1 MLESYEKEA
10 IKFIQHKK
18 FKPTDELVGN
28 IMNALIMADL
38 KYDKKRGIKLNTYRH
53 ALANHHLQDFYH
65 RAIKRNKCYQSY
77 SKKEKNPI
85 FNHEIVEDMESN
97 KMSVEDLATY
107 DEALDY
113 IDKINVSP
121 LDRQVAKEYFTSGI
135 SKAQLARDHNLSRNR
150 IGQIIQNVV
159 NKLKDKYGVSSSDI
173 PD

>member
-1 MLESYEKEA
+1 
-10 IKFIQHKK
+10 
-18 FKPTDELVGN
+18 
-28 IMNALIMADL
+28 
-38 KYDKKRGIKLNTYRH
+38 
-53 ALANHHLQDFYH
+53 
-65 RAIKRNKCYQSY
+65 
-77 SKKEKNPI
+77 
-85 FNHEIVEDMESN
+85 MESN